1 MSGAAG
7 AGHSPAFDLV
17 MNGHLS
23 KPIDV
28 KLLKK
33 ALRQFILGEENTD

>member
-1 MSGAAG
+1 
-7 AGHSPAFDLV
+7 

-28 KLLKK
+28 AILTETLKTFL
-33 ALRQFILGEENTD
+33 ANNNDDSFLGSAI